1 MLYSRHVFES
11 DVSEDKSHVVV
22 LAGSGGIMPEAP
34 VKLYVDK
41 LLKECRDVSRHLA
54 MLSGPI
60 KETALHA
67 MADRMAADQEK
78 ILAANE
84 KDVDAVG
91 KSFEA
96 DVMKDRMKAAV
107 ARLRLTA
114 SDIKEMVER
123 LRLIADLPDPVGAVT
138 SRWERL
144 DALQISRVRVPIGV
158 IGVVSELSPLIT
170 VESIALCFKSG
181 NLCVFRGAPEWGQTQ
196 KAIGISLREAAEQNG
211 VPAGAWIII
220 DRPEKEVAVE
230 LIRSGKSLDAIIP
243 RGGAGLRKAVIEQA
257 KMPVLCYDGGLTH
270 MYVDADTDMP
280 MAQNVAINSKVQ
292 EPMAANSLDTL
303 LVQQV
308 IGRQFLPPL
317 INRMLTE
324 FKVEVHACPK
334 TLALMGQMAMTGHA
348 SIIAAKEEDW
358 HTQFQAPVLAVKMV
372 ANLDE
377 ALAHIA
383 AHGPCLTAVI
393 ATTRYESAMRFTREV
408 DASAVFVNAS
418 SRLNAGDSYGMG
430 ADIGLNGLR
439 LHAKGPIG
447 LEQLTCEKYVAFG
460 SGQLRYPHPVPETYF
475 DAIMLKR
482 P

>member
-1 MLYSRHVFES
+1 
-11 DVSEDKSHVVV
+11 
-22 LAGSGGIMPEAP
+22 MPEVP
-34 VKLYVDK
+34 VKLYLDK
-41 LLKECRDVSRHLA
+41 LLKECRSVTRSLA
-54 MLSGPI
+54 RLSGHV
-60 KETALHA
+60 KAKALRS
-67 MADRMAADQEK
+67 MADRLAADEET

-91 KSFEA
+91 RSFEA
-96 DVMKDRMKAAV
+96 DVTKDRMKAAV
-107 ARLRLTA
+107 ARLRMT
-114 SDIKEMVER
+114 SDDVKEIVDR
-123 LRLIADLPDPVGAVT
+123 LRMIADLPDPVGVVT
-138 SRWERL
+138 SRWERP
-144 DALQISRVRVPIGV
+144 DGLQVSRVRVPIGV

-181 NLCVFRGAPEWGQTQ
+181 NLCVFRGAPEWGLTQ
-196 KAIGISLREAAEQNG
+196 QAIGTGLREAAQQNG
-211 VPAGAWIII
+211 VPDGAWIII
-220 DRPEKEVAVE
+220 ERPEKEVAVE

-243 RGGAGLRKAVIEQA
+243 CGGAGLRKAVIEQA

-270 MYVDADTDMP
+270 MYVDGDTDMP

-292 EPMAANSLDTL
+292 KVMASNSLDTL

-308 IGRQFLPPL
+308 IARQFLPPL
-317 INRMLTE
+317 VNRILDE
-324 FKVEVHACPK
+324 FKIEVRACPK
-334 TLALMGQMAMTGHA
+334 TMSLMGQMAMTGHT
-348 SIIAAKEEDW
+348 SIIPAREEDW
-358 HTQFQAPVLAVKMV
+358 HTQFQRPVLAVRMV

-377 ALAHIA
+377 AMAYIA

-393 ATTRYESAMRFTREV
+393 ATTSYESALRFTREV
-408 DASAVFVNAS
+408 DAAAVLVNAS

-430 ADIGLNGLR
+430 ADIGLSGSR

>member
-1 MLYSRHVFES
+1 MHEV
-11 DVSEDKSHVVV
+11 
-22 LAGSGGIMPEAP
+22 P
-34 VKLYVDK
+34 VKIYIDK
-41 LLKECRDVSRHLA
+41 LLRDCRKTTQSLTL
-54 MLSGPI
+54 LSGPL
-60 KETALHA
+60 KEKALRA
-67 MADRMAADQEK
+67 MADRLAADEEK

-107 ARLRLTA
+107 ARLRMT
-114 SDIKEMVER
+114 SDDIKEIVER
-123 LRLIADLPDPVGAVT
+123 LRTIAGLPNPVGTVT
-138 SRWERL
+138 SRWERP
-144 DALQISRVRVPIGV
+144 DGLQVSRVRVPIGV
-158 IGVVSELSPLIT
+158 IGVVSELSPLIM

-181 NLCVFRGAPEWGQTQ
+181 NLCVFRGAPEWMLTQ
-196 KAIGISLREAAEQNG
+196 QVIATGLREAAEQNDA
-211 VPAGAWIII
+211 PPGAWIVIE
-220 DRPEKEVAVE
+220 RPEKEVAVE

-270 MYVDADTDMP
+270 MYVDADTDLP
-280 MAQNVAINSKVQ
+280 MAQNVVINSKVQ
-292 EPMAANSLDTL
+292 KAIASNSLDTL
-303 LVQQV
+303 LVEQV

-317 INRMLTE
+317 VNRMLAE
-324 FKVEVHACPK
+324 FKIEVRACPK
-334 TLALMGQMAMTGHA
+334 TVALMGQMAMTGHS
-348 SIIAAKEEDW
+348 SIIPATEEDW
-358 HTQFQAPVLAVKMV
+358 RTQFQSPVLAVKMV

-377 ALAHIA
+377 ALAHIV

-393 ATTRYESAMRFTREV
+393 ATTSYESALRFTREV

-430 ADIGLNGLR
+430 ADIGLSGSR

-460 SGQLRYPHPVPETYF
+460 SGQLRYPHPVPEAYF

>member
-1 MLYSRHVFES
+1 
-11 DVSEDKSHVVV
+11 
-22 LAGSGGIMPEAP
+22 MPEVP
-34 VKLYVDK
+34 VKLYMDK
-41 LLKECRDVSRHLA
+41 ILKECRNTARPLA
-54 MLSGPI
+54 LLSGPV
-60 KETALHA
+60 KDKALRA
-67 MADRMAADQEK
+67 MADRLAADEEM

-107 ARLRLTA
+107 ARLRMTA
-114 SDIKEMVER
+114 DDIKEMVER
-123 LRLIADLPDPVGAVT
+123 LRMIADLPDPVGAIT
-138 SRWERL
+138 SRWERP
-144 DALQISRVRVPIGV
+144 DGLQVSRVRVPIGV
-158 IGVVSELSPLIT
+158 IGVVSELNPLVT

-181 NLCVFRGAPEWGQTQ
+181 NLCVFRGSPEWGLTQ
-196 KAIGISLREAAEQNG
+196 HVIGIGLREAAEQNG
-211 VPAGAWIII
+211 AWIMIE
-220 DRPEKEVAVE
+220 RPEKEVAVE
-230 LIRSGKSLDAIIP
+230 LIRSGKVLDAIIP
-243 RGGAGLRKAVIEQA
+243 RGGAGLRKAVMEQA

-292 EPMAANSLDTL
+292 KAIASNSLDTL

-308 IGRQFLPPL
+308 VARQFLPPL
-317 INRMLTE
+317 VNRMLTE
-324 FKVEVHACPK
+324 FKIEVRACSK
-334 TLALMGQMAMTGHA
+334 TMALMGQMAVSGHVSVIPA
-348 SIIAAKEEDW
+348 TEEDW
-358 HTQFQAPVLAVKMV
+358 HTQFQSPVLAVKMV

-377 ALAHIA
+377 ALAHIVT
-383 AHGPCLTAVI
+383 HGPCLTAVI

-418 SRLNAGDSYGMG
+418 SRLNAADSYGMG
-430 ADIGLNGLR
+430 AEIGLSGLR

-460 SGQLRYPHPVPETYF
+460 SGQLRFPHPVPETYF